1 MQSQTRDVPAKPRR
15 KPRQSCLVIE
25 DSHFDQKRIS
35 RALEHGCQHLDLIF
49 ADTIA
54 AAREHLAKTPVQM
67 ILLDNHLPDG
77 VGADFAI
84 ELSNDPKHSKK
95 PIVMVSD
102 WPSPLY
108 VGQSQRCRC
117 APRGEQG
124 QVFTQVTYNPQWNNP
139 RAACTDQAVQS
150 TIGASRP
157 RMARAGL
164 ATIWANRATCS
175 GLLCATAL

>member
-102 WPSPLY
+102 WPSPFMWDK
-108 VGQSQRCRC
+108 
-117 APRGEQG
+117 A
-124 QVFTQVTYNPQWNNP
+124 N
-139 RAACTDQAVQS
+139 AAGVHHVVSKAKFHAGYVQS
-150 TIGASRP
+150 AMEQS
-157 RMARAGL
+157 ARSL
-164 ATIWANRATCS
+164 H
-175 GLLCATAL
+175 

>member
-77 VGADFAI
+77 GRGGFCNRTVKRSETQQKTHRDGQRLA
-84 ELSNDPKHSKK
+84 L
-95 PIVMVSD
+95 
-102 WPSPLY
+102 PLY

-124 QVFTQVTYNPQWNNP
+124 QVSRRLRTIRNGTI
-139 RAACTDQAVQS
+139 RAQ
-150 TIGASRP
+150 P
-157 RMARAGL
+157 
-164 ATIWANRATCS
+164 
-175 GLLCATAL
+175 ALIRRSKAP